1 MKNSFVELNA
11 RDRVNALLDPD
22 SGKELI
28 DPFAQMTAPNLIAQG
43 IVPESDD
50 GIIVSRGMIAGKQA
64 LVIATEGKFQG
75 GGIGEVSGAKIIA
88 ALTQALAE
96 NEKGNVIYPVLVL
109 DTGGVRLQEANYGLL
124 SISEIGNL
132 IIALKKYVPV
142 VGLVPGRVGSFGGM
156 SITSALMSHLIA
168 TKKARIGLNGPEV
181 IETEAGVR
189 EFDSSDKDLIWNTI
203 GSRQRVNAKIVD
215 ELVTDSVEAIK
226 AAVIA
231 AINERKDS
239 KRSESAD
246 FYLSLLASLDLS
258 KPMTI
263 TDYNQ
268 ALATHQMRPV
278 ALPAVTEG
286 TAPAA
291 TSVGYDWFSALT
303 GLKNPVSS
311 VSTVYYGSSAK
322 FAENAVVT
330 AIVPDGKNPMYRV
343 QNGEVGLIEGF
354 RMGQILN
361 AIYEEDKEKAVK
373 RPIVVV
379 IDVPSQAYGY
389 NEELV
394 GIHVALA
401 NSAAAYAKLRQAGH
415 PVIGFIAGNAISG
428 AFLAHGLQSSRLI
441 ALNSSNISIQAM
453 SKESAARVTKRTV
466 AEIEAAATAVPAIA
480 YDVNNYTKL
489 GAVYN
494 FLADIT
500 EQTPTTATVATVI
513 AAINAA
519 IKDVRDKQD
528 TMLTNRYKNDTAVK
542 MGRVETNKV
551 LKKMAA
557 EWNA

>member
-528 TMLTNRYKNDTAVK
+528 TMLTNRYTNDTAVK